1 MGANELAFGFSLV
14 GKLCKEISVLLERIG
29 VLIQANGRK
38 RYVSGRKP
46 LLNGRRH
53 SLVGRKLTFSGR
65 KPISKF
71 DGIALITLYFLIFRK
86 VPDTSRFVGRFLS
99 TYIGVWHFFLPF
111 DFLLFQTYKQN
122 PVYYLFKPYTN
133 SNTD

>member
-38 RYVSGRKP
+38 RYV
-46 LLNGRRH
+46 
-53 SLVGRKLTFSGR
+53 SGR

>member
-1 MGANELAFGFSLV
+1 M
-14 GKLCKEISVLLERIG
+14 
-29 VLIQANGRK
+29 
-38 RYVSGRKP
+38 SGRKP
-46 LLNGRRH
+46 LLNGRKQ
-53 SLVGRKLTFSGR
+53 SLVGRKLKFSSRKHTFIGR

-71 DGIALITLYFLIFRK
+71 DGVALITLYFLIFRK

-111 DFLLFQTYKQN
+111 DFLHFQTYKQN